1 MYYDEVEERII
12 NMIRD
17 IVHTNADLVELVQDL
32 NNRVTILEKEL
43 NQNGN

>member
-1 MYYDEVEERII
+1 MHYDEVEERII

>member
-1 MYYDEVEERII
+1 MHYDEVEERII

-17 IVHTNADLVELVQDL
+17 IVHTNADLVKLVQDL

>member
-1 MYYDEVEERII
+1 MHYDEVEERII
-12 NMIRD
+12 NMIRE
-17 IVHTNADLVELVQDL
+17 IVHTNADLVKLVQDL